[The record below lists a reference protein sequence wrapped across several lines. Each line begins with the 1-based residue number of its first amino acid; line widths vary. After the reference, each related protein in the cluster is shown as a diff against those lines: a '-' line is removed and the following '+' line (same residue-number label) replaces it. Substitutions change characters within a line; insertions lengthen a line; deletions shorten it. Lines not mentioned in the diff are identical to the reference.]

1 MVVSK
6 DDQVHSRCMLR
17 QILGRQ
23 AHPHENQLRTGRLFK
38 NNRIQWI
45 FGRSMTG
52 LDCAGKRALF
62 DGDAIS
68 NPTGCSSPPAPIT
81 CCPHPGL

>member
-1 MVVSK
+1 
-6 DDQVHSRCMLR
+6 MLHKY
-17 QILGRQ
+17 LSG
-23 AHPHENQLRTGRLFK
+23 ERTAQRINFVPEDFFK

-62 DGDAIS
+62 DGDSYLEYDRLLIA
-68 NPTGCSSPPAPIT
+68 TGALLPGAA
-81 CCPHPGL
+81 HPGL